1 MRAVY
6 KWLATLAFVA
16 IVVQVGFAGYG
27 AFYAAHKLDKQPK
40 VITSDQFDHGF
51 TLHGGGALAV
61 IVTVLLLLI
70 VGVIA
75 GIGKWRLGRHGVLA
89 LLLVLQ
95 IILAGLGFAVPA
107 LGFFH
112 PVNALVMFT
121 VAGWIARDEWRSAP
135 SPPSLE
141 GAPAVT

>member
-6 KWLATLAFVA
+6 KWIATLALVA

-27 AFYAAHKLDKQPK
+27 AFYAAHKLDKEPK

-51 TLHGGGALAV
+51 GPHAGGALAV
-61 IVTVLLLLI
+61 IVLVLLLLI

-89 LLLVLQ
+89 LLLVVQ
-95 IILAGLGFAVPA
+95 VILAGLGFAVPA

-112 PVNALVMFT
+112 PVNALVIFA
-121 VAGWIARDEWRSAP
+121 VAAWIVRDEWRGARV
-135 SPPSLE
+135 E
-141 GAPAVT
+141 GAIAPT

>member
-6 KWLATLAFVA
+6 KWVATLALVA

-27 AFYAAHKLDKQPK
+27 AFYAAHKLDKEK
-40 VITSDQFDHGF
+40 VITSDQFDNGFGPHGV
-51 TLHGGGALAV
+51 GALVV
-61 IVTVLLLLI
+61 ILLVLALLI

-95 IILAGLGFAVPA
+95 VLLAGLGFAVPA
-107 LGFFH
+107 IGFFH
-112 PVNALVMFT
+112 PVNALVIFA
-121 VAGWIARDEWRSAP
+121 VAAWIVRDEWR
-135 SPPSLE
+135 
-141 GAPAVT
+141 GAPAPGTAAAPA

>member
-1 MRAVY
+1 VRAVY
-6 KWLATLAFVA
+6 KWVASLALLA

-27 AFYAAHKLDKQPK
+27 AFYAAHKLDKKPK

-51 TLHGGGALAV
+51 GLHAVGALVV
-61 IVTVLLLLI
+61 IVSVLLLLI
-70 VGVIA
+70 VGVAA

-89 LLLVLQ
+89 LLIVLQ

-112 PVNALVMFT
+112 PVNALFIFGL
-121 VAGWIARDEWRSAP
+121 AGWIVRDEWRPTRPMEAGP
-135 SPPSLE
+135 
-141 GAPAVT
+141 GTT